1 MRDKKTLPALVAIF
15 VLAFTG
21 CFTVGSATARQSGA
35 TQAHAAKKK
44 HRKHHRKHKKH
55 SAKKPGGTRTPTT
68 GGSAVDRAVHLLAGK
83 RLHIYESGSINNP
96 YSIDRTFSFCSDGR
110 LIYEYLFTSSET
122 YDQKTT
128 NGTWRVLEAA
138 IDPNNQWGGA
148 RVESID
154 DQGAR
159 YVHEIVSNAR
169 GVRLNGSPAEV
180 TNTTL
185 CS

>member
-1 MRDKKTLPALVAIF
+1 MRRRTTLLALVT
-15 VLAFTG
+15 VLVIALSG
-21 CFTVGSATARQSGA
+21 CFAIGTAAAHQGGG
-35 TQAHAAKKK
+35 AHAQVAKKK
-44 HRKHHRKHKKH
+44 HRKHHRKHRRH
-55 SAKKPGGTRTPTT
+55 SASRQGGTPAPTS
-68 GGSAVDRAVHLLAGK
+68 GNAAIDRAVHMLAGK

-110 LIYEYLFTSSET
+110 LIYEYLFTSSDN

-128 NGTWRVLEAA
+128 RGTWRVLEAA
-138 IDPNNQWGGA
+138 FDPGNQWGGA
-148 RVESID
+148 RVEAID

-159 YVHEIVSNAR
+159 YVHEIVADSR